1 MKLSTF
7 RTEAFSKNDRRLGR
21 LVVAGLVVGML
32 TAAPAMAE
40 DAPDVA
46 KLWSKNCQSC
56 HGPDG
61 KGKTKMG
68 EKAGV
73 KDLTSAEVKGS
84 LTEAKAAEAIKAGV
98 KEKDDPSK
106 FAMKAYADK
115 LSAAE
120 IDALAKH
127 SLSFK

>member
-1 MKLSTF
+1 MKITST
-7 RTEAFSKNDRRLGR
+7 RLGTISTNDRRMGR
-21 LVVAGLVVGML
+21 LLLAGLVAGAL
-32 TAAPAMAE
+32 SATPAMAE
-40 DAPDVA
+40 DAPDA
-46 KLWSKNCQSC
+46 GKLWSKHCQSC

-68 EKAGV
+68 EKSGV

-84 LTEAKAAEAIKAGV
+84 LTEAKAADAIKSGV

-106 FAMKAYADK
+106 FAMKAYSDK

-120 IDALAKH
+120 IDVLAKH